1 VRVGPGARGGPCESR
16 PREPASF
23 KAAAGARLADGGGPG
38 KEGCATRAQ
47 NGAGDACMW
56 RAAQQTRAARA
67 RRRPPLPLAI
77 AQRSDSSLRLAAPGE
92 EMRRTLFGLR
102 LDLLVLHDC
111 LLVLADGRS
120 PSLVSHCGRVL
131 VRRLPQDDQRRDQ
144 KAAADVKLLAH
155 QRPLADR
162 SIHHSV
168 RTDRKCPNRNAA
180 ELGAA

>member
-1 VRVGPGARGGPCESR
+1 
-16 PREPASF
+16 
-23 KAAAGARLADGGGPG
+23 
-38 KEGCATRAQ
+38 
-47 NGAGDACMW
+47 MW

-144 KAAADVKLLAH
+144 KAAADVNVKLVETIYTEEAAGGIDLDLFIILYH
-155 QRPLADR
+155 D
-162 SIHHSV
+162 V
-168 RTDRKCPNRNAA
+168 RIENCPNRMPR
-180 ELGAA
+180 ELGAAAA